1 MPVICVTVSKSI
13 CPIDKIKSYMIFLPA
28 VLVTAGI
35 AILSLT
41 ESTQMPSASVNDKLI
56 HGLMYAVL
64 AVAWLLPLVKLSPF
78 TFHFSPYL
86 VVLFGA
92 TAFGGLLELL
102 QHYCTLTRSGDTLD
116 LLADFVGATIGIAFV
131 VLWKRLSTISH

>member
-64 AVAWLLPLVKLSPF
+64 ALAWLLPLKSSI
-78 TFHFSPYL
+78 FHLQSSIYAI
-86 VVLFGA
+86 VLFGV
-92 TAFGGLLELL
+92 TAFGALMELL
-102 QHYCTLTRSGDTLD
+102 QHYCTLTRSGELLD
-116 LLADFVGATIGIAFV
+116 LLADFVGATFGIAFV
-131 VLWKRLSTISH
+131 VLWKRLFTISH